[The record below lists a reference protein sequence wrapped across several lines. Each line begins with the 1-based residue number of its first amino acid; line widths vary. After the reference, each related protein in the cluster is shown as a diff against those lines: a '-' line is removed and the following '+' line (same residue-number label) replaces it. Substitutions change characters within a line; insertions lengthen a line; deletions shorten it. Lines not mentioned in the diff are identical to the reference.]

1 MKKKFSFCYAL
12 WKVSVR
18 PLYINYEVKVS
29 LRCLKVMSRFTLRT
43 YSLWGRKYK
52 RQRFLGL
59 GMENFGNSEM
69 WENIFIYFKGT
80 MFLPY
85 L

>member
-1 MKKKFSFCYAL
+1 
-12 WKVSVR
+12 
-18 PLYINYEVKVS
+18 
-29 LRCLKVMSRFTLRT
+29 MSRFTLRT